1 MATIVTDAGVFE
13 VSAVPLKGTL
23 LLREDE
29 LPDVTGWE
37 LNDQGLC
44 RGDVCVTV
52 RAHPEIREEDMV
64 NLTVF
69 ADLVR
74 QPLAFDAETE
84 TAVLGASAATRS
96 DDLAGGRVGDLVLH
110 DADGETFAWS
120 EIGRKKKVLVTWA
133 SW

>member
-1 MATIVTDAGVFE
+1 
-13 VSAVPLKGTL
+13 
-23 LLREDE
+23 
-29 LPDVTGWE
+29 
-37 LNDQGLC
+37 
-44 RGDVCVTV
+44 
-52 RAHPEIREEDMV
+52 MV
-64 NLTVF
+64 NLSVF

-84 TAVLGASAATRS
+84 TAVLGASAATRT

-110 DADGETFAWS
+110 DADGNPFAWG